1 MTLSRRFFA
10 DESGL
15 SRLTWVILIA
25 LAASLA
31 VYYRA
36 QLGGV
41 VDWLRSIGGRLAGG
55 AFW

>member
-1 MTLSRRFFA
+1 MTLARRFFD

-25 LAASLA
+25 LAAALA
-31 VYYRA
+31 VHYRV

-41 VDWLRSIGGRLAGG
+41 VDWLRSMGARLAGG